1 MAKYK
6 KGDKIWVCSVRKST
20 GCVLKAHI
28 PPTEIVLNEDINSS
42 QHSALLNA
50 DWQGAKKP
58 KYVWLVNIF
67 RTEKE
72 TMDFYTAA
80 LTEVNKSLSIEID
93 RIQSY
98 IKKYEG
104 YKVAPPNKPVKK
116 VKTNIEI

>member
-1 MAKYK
+1 MVKYK

-20 GCVLKAHI
+20 GCILKSHI
-28 PPTEIVLNEDINSS
+28 PPTEIILNDDINSS

-104 YKVAPPNKPVKK
+104 YKVTPPNKPAKK